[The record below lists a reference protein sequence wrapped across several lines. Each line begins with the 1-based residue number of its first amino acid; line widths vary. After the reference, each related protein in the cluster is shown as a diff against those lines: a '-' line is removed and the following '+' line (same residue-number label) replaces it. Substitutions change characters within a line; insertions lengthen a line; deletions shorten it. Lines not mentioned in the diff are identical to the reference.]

1 MLNLS
6 HKRIILAS
14 QSPRRKELLKGL
26 DIDFVTRSADIDE
39 IYPDSLKAEQ
49 IPLYLAEQK
58 ANAML
63 SDLQKDDILITAD
76 TIVWINNKA
85 VNKPTDRDDA
95 FKMISNLSGSQHTV
109 YTGVQLTTTEQ
120 KISFFSE
127 TKVYFSN
134 LDEQEINYYLDT
146 YKPYDKA
153 GAYGIQEW
161 IGYIGI
167 EKIEGSYYNVMGFP
181 LHQVYKNLMKIK

>member
-26 DIDFVTRSADIDE
+26 DIEFITRSADIDE
-39 IYPDSLKAEQ
+39 TYPDSLKAEQ

-76 TIVWINNKA
+76 TIVWINNNA
-85 VNKPTDRDDA
+85 VNKPTDRNDA
-95 FKMISNLSGSQHTV
+95 FKMI
-109 YTGVQLTTTEQ
+109 YE
-120 KISFFSE
+120 
-127 TKVYFSN
+127 
-134 LDEQEINYYLDT
+134 
-146 YKPYDKA
+146 
-153 GAYGIQEW
+153 
-161 IGYIGI
+161 
-167 EKIEGSYYNVMGFP
+167 
-181 LHQVYKNLMKIK
+181 